1 MTTATHSLQEYLR
14 HQFME
19 DCRNL
24 KLRKPNSVIQAHA
37 SDFRVDADTQYF
49 GGFNWADFDQNMASV
64 EQAYQSY
71 FCLGLFCHCI
81 LDMTMFSYFKEY
93 YAAFRSRTIIPK
105 FGWSGFGVHYNN
117 PTLLINLP
125 EQKGILNATNV
136 SILLQ
141 VYGDYWET
149 CIQEMITQYQP
160 SLTVPVMLKAVLS
173 DDEMNP
179 PNLSDYPCLSL
190 IREELQ
196 KRIWIHYL

>member
-1 MTTATHSLQEYLR
+1 MTTATNSLKEYMKHR
-14 HQFME
+14 FPN
-19 DCRNL
+19 DCQRL
-24 KLRKPNSVIQAHA
+24 KLRKPNSVIQSHA

-71 FCLGLFCHCI
+71 FCLGLFWHCI
-81 LDMTMFSYFKEY
+81 LDMTMFSCFKEY
-93 YAAFRSRTIIPK
+93 YAPFRSRTIIPK

-117 PTLLINLP
+117 PTLLITLP
-125 EQKGILNATNV
+125 EQKGILNHLEL
-136 SILLQ
+136 SSCILE
-141 VYGDYWET
+141 YGAYWEDY
-149 CIQEMITQYQP
+149 IQDRITQYQA
-160 SLTVPVMLKAVLS
+160 SLTVPIVLNAMLS

-196 KRIWIHYL
+196 KRI

>member
-1 MTTATHSLQEYLR
+1 MTTATHPLQEYLR
-14 HQFME
+14 NQFLN
-19 DCRNL
+19 DFRKL
-24 KLRKPNSVIQAHA
+24 KLYKPGSVIQAHA

-49 GGFNWADFDQNMASV
+49 GGSNWADFDRNMSSILEANKP
-64 EQAYQSY
+64 Y

-93 YAAFRSRTIIPK
+93 YSAFRSRTLMPK

-117 PTLLINLP
+117 PALLINLP
-125 EQKGILNATNV
+125 DQKGILNATNLSKV
-136 SILLQ
+136 LH
-141 VYGDYWET
+141 VYGDYWEA

-160 SLTVPVMLKAVLS
+160 SLTVSLVLKALLS

-179 PNLSDYPCLSL
+179 PNLSDYPCLAL

-196 KRIWIHYL
+196 KRI

>member
-1 MTTATHSLQEYLR
+1 MNMTTATDSLKEYMKHRFLN
-14 HQFME
+14 
-19 DCRNL
+19 DCRKL
-24 KLRKPNSVIQAHA
+24 KLHKPNSVIQAHA

-49 GGFNWADFDQNMASV
+49 GGSNWADFDRNMSPVLEADRP
-64 EQAYQSY
+64 Y

-81 LDMTMFSYFKEY
+81 LDMTIFSYFKEY

-117 PTLLINLP
+117 PALLINLP

-136 SILLQ
+136 SIAPQ

-149 CIQEMITQYQP
+149 CIQELIAQYQL
-160 SLTVPVMLKAVLS
+160 SLTVPLVLKAVLS

-196 KRIWIHYL
+196 KRI